1 MKKCPFLYFSLFYV
15 FMYGQPE
22 VYTYRKNSERGNLP
36 EVWVG
41 REVHE
46 AVADIVGRRRRA
58 AAGSV
63 RSAPL
68 AAGPGITPRI
78 STA

>member
-1 MKKCPFLYFSLFYV
+1 M
-15 FMYGQPE
+15 
-22 VYTYRKNSERGNLP
+22 NSEHANLP
-36 EVWVG
+36 EVRIG

-46 AVADIVGRRRRA
+46 AVADIVGRRRRT

-68 AAGPGITPRI
+68 AAGPVITPFI
-78 STA
+78 STASLEERK